1 MEVSSAHQMNVFL
14 LCVLSGI
21 LCGIFFDIQRFLRRI
36 RFAGGM
42 RTTVED
48 VLFATVSIALVL
60 GFGFRFNYGE
70 IRYYQ
75 VMGSI
80 SGVLF
85 YSAFMSRIMMRVFDI
100 LHKLIKNIVI
110 IPAIKICTFLMRPV
124 RKLVRL
130 LKRALK
136 SLKRL
141 MKKVLQNIKK
151 RKKHLKKRMKML

>member
-21 LCGIFFDIQRFLRRI
+21 LCGIFFDVQRFLRRL

-48 VLFATVSIALVL
+48 VLFAVVSIALVL

-75 VMGSI
+75 IMGSI
-80 SGVLF
+80 SGALF
-85 YSAFMSRIMMRVFDI
+85 YCAFMSRIMMKIFSV
-100 LHKLIKNIVI
+100 LYKLIKNVVVVPIL
-110 IPAIKICTFLMRPV
+110 KICTFLMIPV
-124 RKLVRL
+124 RKLICIL
-130 LKRALK
+130 MKALK
-136 SLKRL
+136 GVKRVT
-141 MKKVLQNIKK
+141 KKALQNIRK
-151 RKKHLKKRMKML
+151 RKKHIKKRMKML